1 MLPGGRPPPDIGGG
15 SKGNRQIRSQPFS
28 NGRVFWLGEDEED
41 QGDGPREWELD
52 ELLGMVSHDLLN
64 QQQAALGFLEL
75 LVASEGL
82 AEGERAM
89 VTRTM
94 EVLERTARTV
104 LHVRATLVQRE
115 RGTFRPQPVSLA
127 RALETSSRSV
137 RGAFSRDRLSVDVVG
152 VDRSPEVL
160 ADGMLGEMLTQ
171 LLLLLAEDAPIDRM
185 CTLRVQVEEEGRA
198 TALRFSSQGFALN
211 PLVTDAL
218 VSGREPAGRSSRM
231 AALHLIR
238 DLLGQYG
245 GAARME
251 PAPPGEVGAHL
262 LIRLPQGE
270 GADAFGD
277 DSR

>member
-1 MLPGGRPPPDIGGG
+1 M
-15 SKGNRQIRSQPFS
+15 
-28 NGRVFWLGEDEED
+28 GEDEED

-218 VSGREPAGRSSRM
+218 VGGREPAGRSSRM